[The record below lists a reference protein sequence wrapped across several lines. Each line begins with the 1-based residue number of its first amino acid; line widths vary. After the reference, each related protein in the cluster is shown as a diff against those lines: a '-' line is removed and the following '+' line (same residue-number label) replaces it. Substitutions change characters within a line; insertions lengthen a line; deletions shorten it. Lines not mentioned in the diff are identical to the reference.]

1 MPSRKYMANG
11 LPSSRTPS
19 PPESFESTS
28 STTSYYSATSNPSP
42 PSSPL
47 PSKTIPVPPSMYST
61 NLSKLRR
68 ISPPQT
74 VLGAIDENS
83 GAVQPDVPLSAN
95 KEAAS
100 PITKLHAYA
109 SAPNCRKKPTIA
121 SASSPPQS
129 EFDFLIGPNGERF
142 TDLRMNRKMDPA
154 KTRGVLKRLVCFG

>member
-1 MPSRKYMANG
+1 
-11 LPSSRTPS
+11 
-19 PPESFESTS
+19 
-28 STTSYYSATSNPSP
+28 
-42 PSSPL
+42 
-47 PSKTIPVPPSMYST
+47 MYST

-83 GAVQPDVPLSAN
+83 GAVQPDVPFSAN
-95 KEAAS
+95 VKEAS

-109 SAPNCRKKPTIA
+109 SAPNCRKKTTIA

-129 EFDFLIGPNGERF
+129 EFDILIGPNGERF

-154 KTRGVLKRLVCFG
+154 KTRGLLKRLVCFG